1 MEFIYDFENF
11 VLNESLPIGL
21 AKDVAS
27 IERDEKAMEYM
38 SSFWTELGNYA
49 NSHGGFISRNKYRI
63 YLPCPK
69 IDTDSSMSSKFVK
82 MEGIRS
88 EVYDAIEDEL
98 DSRDNGSYICGF
110 DYAKGTVKVG
120 FENGKERE
128 QRIGKLLKN
137 KDLLDRFSKDPTR
150 LVQSLK
156 DKELYICISN
166 HAYDIAGMSA
176 NRNWTS
182 CMNIF
187 TGEMKGYVYEDIKY
201 GTLVA
206 YIVEKNDTNIETPIG
221 RVLIKPYKLARKGYR
236 RIDPAPIV
244 YSPEVTVYSP
254 FVGLEPVRKYLKDVC
269 EEIQSDKSGTLR
281 SLSHLYNDNYNDKA
295 DKKFNIKQYE

>member
-1 MEFIYDFENF
+1 MEFIQCFESF
-11 VLNESLPIGL
+11 VLNESLPL
-21 AKDVAS
+21 SVAKEYSS
-27 IERDEKAMEYM
+27 IERDEKAIEYM
-38 SSFWTELGNYA
+38 NAFWEELGKYA
-49 NSHGGFISRNKYRI
+49 NSNGGFISRNKYRI
-63 YLPCPK
+63 YLPCPT
-69 IDTDSSMSSKFVK
+69 IEENSTMSSKHVK

-98 DSRDNGSYICGF
+98 DNRNNGSYICGF
-110 DYAKGTVKVG
+110 DYAKGIVKVG

-128 QRIGKLLKN
+128 QKIGKFLKD
-137 KDLLDRFSKDPTR
+137 KDLLDRYSKDPTR
-150 LVQSLK
+150 LVKNLK
-156 DKELYICISN
+156 DKEMYICISN

-187 TGEMKGYVYEDIKY
+187 NGQMKSVVTEDIKY

-206 YIVEKNDTNIETPIG
+206 YIVEKNDTNIESPIG
-221 RVLIKPYKLARKGYR
+221 RVLIKPYKLSRKDYHGT
-236 RIDPAPIV
+236 DPAPIV

-254 FVGLEPVRKYLKDVC
+254 YVGLDPVRNYLKKVC

-281 SLSHLYNDNYNDKA
+281 SLSHLYNDTYNDKP
-295 DKKFNIKQYE
+295 DKKFNIK

>member
-1 MEFIYDFENF
+1 MEFIYDFDSF
-11 VLNESLPIGL
+11 MLNESLPL
-21 AKDVAS
+21 EWAKDVS
-27 IERDEKAMEYM
+27 NIERDETAKAYM
-38 SSFWTELGNYA
+38 NAFWEELGKYA
-49 NSHGGFISRNKYRI
+49 NSNGGFISRNKYRI

-69 IDTDSSMSSKFVK
+69 IEAESSMSSKHMK

-88 EVYDAIEDEL
+88 EVYDAIENEL

-110 DYAKGTVKVG
+110 DYTKGIVKVG

-128 QRIGKLLKN
+128 QRIGKFLKD
-137 KDLLDRFSKDPTR
+137 KDLLDRYSKDPTR

-156 DKELYICISN
+156 DKEMYICISN

-182 CMNIF
+182 CMNLF
-187 TGEMKGYVYEDIKY
+187 TGEMRQYVYEDIKY

-206 YIVEKNDTNIETPIG
+206 YIVDKNDTNIETPIG

-236 RIDPAPIV
+236 GTDPAPIV

-254 FVGLEPVRKYLKDVC
+254 FVGLEPVREYLKKVC
-269 EEIQSDKSGTLR
+269 EEIQNDKSGTLR
-281 SLSHLYNDNYNDKA
+281 SLKHLYNDTFNDKP
-295 DKKFNIKQYE
+295 DKKFNIK